1 MEFNIVNYYNLY
13 YIFDSVTSTD
23 FSKRHDRL
31 LRHLHLLRSLTSLFS
46 CVLLC
51 VCDCVC
57 VQGLALHQGM
67 RLVDP
72 EAGDF
77 KRAALPAHE
86 ELTLAFAVVA

>member
-1 MEFNIVNYYNLY
+1 MWGDVTILGIVV
-13 YIFDSVTSTD
+13 FV
-23 FSKRHDRL
+23 
-31 LRHLHLLRSLTSLFS
+31 
-46 CVLLC
+46 CVAL
-51 VCDCVC
+51 CDCVC
-57 VQGLALHQGM
+57 VQGLALHQGT

>member
-1 MEFNIVNYYNLY
+1 MYGMYV
-13 YIFDSVTSTD
+13 
-23 FSKRHDRL
+23 
-31 LRHLHLLRSLTSLFS
+31 LRSLASLFS

-57 VQGLALHQGM
+57 VQGLALHQGT

>member
-1 MEFNIVNYYNLY
+1 MLIYAKYFHVCTRGYFRTNSSISEV
-13 YIFDSVTSTD
+13 
-23 FSKRHDRL
+23 
-31 LRHLHLLRSLTSLFS
+31 LRSLASLFS

-57 VQGLALHQGM
+57 VQGLTLHQGT

>member
-1 MEFNIVNYYNLY
+1 MPLLY
-13 YIFDSVTSTD
+13 TPEISIIIFHYTLVY
-23 FSKRHDRL
+23 L
-31 LRHLHLLRSLTSLFS
+31 VLRSLASLFS

-57 VQGLALHQGM
+57 VQGLALHQGT

-77 KRAALPAHE
+77 KRAVLPAHR
-86 ELTLAFAVVA
+86 ELTLAVVA